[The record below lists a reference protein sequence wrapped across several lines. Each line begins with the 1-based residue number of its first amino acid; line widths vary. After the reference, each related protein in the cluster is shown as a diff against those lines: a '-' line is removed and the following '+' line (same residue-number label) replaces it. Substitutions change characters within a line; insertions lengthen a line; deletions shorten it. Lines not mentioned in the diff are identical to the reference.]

1 MDYTFAFTLS
11 YVSSGIFY
19 RWVSVYIR
27 KKSETESVPVIWRIC
42 ESIDQHASGGSLECL
57 PDAVVQ
63 FVVGDGA
70 PVLRLLVA
78 NGPKI
83 WNRSESDRTSP
94 PPCPGPPSPRLHQET
109 EVTAVP
115 QRLAVRATGLLCVV
129 FKLASFTEAA
139 CRLLT
144 WSTYLGTGANV
155 LMTLPRLESL

>member
-1 MDYTFAFTLS
+1 MDYIFAFTLS

-19 RWVSVYIR
+19 RWVSVYVR

-42 ESIDQHASGGSLECL
+42 ESVDQHTSGGSLERL

-63 FVVGDGA
+63 FIVGNGA

-83 WNRSESDRTSP
+83 WNRSESNRTSL
-94 PPCPGPPSPRLHQET
+94 PPCLGPPSSRLHQEP

-115 QRLAVRATGLLCVV
+115 QRLAVRTSGLLCVV
-129 FKLASFTEAA
+129 LKPVSFMEAS
-139 CRLLT
+139 CRLLI
-144 WSTYLGTGANV
+144 WSTYLGTGADV